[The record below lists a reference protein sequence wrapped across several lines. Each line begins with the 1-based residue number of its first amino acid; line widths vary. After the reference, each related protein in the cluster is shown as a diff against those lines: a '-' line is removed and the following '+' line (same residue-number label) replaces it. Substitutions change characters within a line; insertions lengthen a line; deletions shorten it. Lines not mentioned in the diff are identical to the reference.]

1 MTTKKTKKATTK
13 NKTDALLRN
22 RYPTK
27 QEKLSGFY
35 HAEARS

>member
-1 MTTKKTKKATTK
+1 MTKKKRKK
-13 NKTDALLRN
+13 NKADALLRN

-27 QEKLSGFY
+27 QEKLGGFY

>member
-1 MTTKKTKKATTK
+1 MATKKKATTK
-13 NKTDALLRN
+13 NKADALLRN